1 MSLTRGFNGF
11 FSQFGSKRYLL
22 NPPYETNMK
31 RYFTLLTVSLLA
43 VCALAQTQFTSGKFK
58 YEVIEG
64 TDNWVQIIPKS
75 TSESG
80 AGYSNLVS
88 ADFKT
93 SVTYDGVT
101 YTVVGIG
108 ANAFYKCKLNEQ
120 AILQLPEGFIFID
133 EGAFSYTEVGSLKM
147 PTTMRYIAETAFN
160 NNKLAGMTVLSDN
173 PYFAHLAST
182 QGNVTYTM
190 LTNKE
195 KTKII
200 AAPGAKPTQFSSG
213 GTTYL
218 TSITIPEQITEIGD
232 YAFYGNPTLTTV
244 NFHAGI
250 TRIGMGAFYETLL
263 TRVNIPNP
271 DCEIGNSCFS
281 NSQVSSITLPQG
293 MKKLGSFV
301 FFYCTNLTS
310 LTLPEGMEEIGK
322 MCFSSCALTSVN
334 LPSTLVKLDT
344 CALQDNPF
352 TSINLKNVKF
362 VGRQAFSQCTNL
374 TSVTSN
380 GTLEE
385 IDGAAFTRCPLTTAY
400 LPENLLTINM
410 NAYFRCTNLNSFT
423 VPTTVTTITGN
434 PCVGATLLRAFNVV
448 AGSDYFTTYDGCLY
462 ATSGSTVKPTPGRA
476 EGDVPAGL
484 TALVGVPTGWQQSVL
499 RVPEGV
505 TVIANQ
511 AAREATSIT
520 EVELPSTLVEIRA
533 SAFSS
538 ITGITKVTCLAI
550 IPPDSGDYFT
560 DAVYQNATLYVPMR
574 SLERYMNAVG
584 WSKFQHIEGIDT
596 GDDEHQPGDVNHDGN
611 VLINDV
617 TVLIDYLLDN
627 SNEICNI
634 CADVNGDTF
643 VTIADVSVLIDML
656 LGNN

>member
-1 MSLTRGFNGF
+1 MN
-11 FSQFGSKRYLL
+11 K
-22 NPPYETNMK
+22 
-31 RYFTLLTVSLLA
+31 YFTFLSVCLLA
-43 VCALAQTQFTSGKFK
+43 VSALAQTQFTSGKFK
-58 YEVIEG
+58 YEVLEG
-64 TDNWVQIIPKS
+64 TTMVQIIPKS
-75 TSESG
+75 NSESG

-88 ADFKT
+88 ADFKS

-101 YTVVGIG
+101 YDVVGIG
-108 ANAFYKCKLNEQ
+108 ANAFYRCKLNDQ
-120 AILQLPEGFIFID
+120 AILQLHEGLIFID
-133 EGAFSYTEVGSLKM
+133 EGAFSYAEVGSLKM
-147 PTTMRYIAETAFN
+147 PTTLQLIAETAFA
-160 NNKLAGMTVLSDN
+160 NNKLAGMTVLADN

-232 YAFYGNPTLTTV
+232 YAFYGNPTLKTV

-293 MKKLGSFV
+293 MKKLGRHV

-310 LTLPEGMEEIGK
+310 LTLPEGMEEIGM
-322 MCFSSCALTSVN
+322 MCFGSCSLTSVN
-334 LPSTLVKLDT
+334 LPSTMVKLDS
-344 CALQDNPF
+344 CSLQDNPF

-362 VGRQAFSQCTNL
+362 IGRQAFSQCTNL
-374 TSVTSN
+374 TTVTSN
-380 GTLEE
+380 GKLEE

-400 LPENLLTINM
+400 LPEGMLTIIM
-410 NAYFRCTNLNSFT
+410 NAYFRCTSLNSFT

-434 PCVGATLLRAFNVV
+434 PCVGATSLRAFNV
-448 AGSDYFTTYDGCLY
+448 AEGSDYFTAYDGCLY
-462 ATSGSTVKPTPGRA
+462 ATGGSTVKLVPNRDGD
-476 EGDVPAGL
+476 DVPEGL
-484 TALVGVPTGWQQSVL
+484 TALVGVPTGWQKSL
-499 RVPEGV
+499 LHVPKGV
-505 TVIANQ
+505 TVIADQ

-520 EVELPSTLVEIRA
+520 EVELPSTLVEIRS

-538 ITGITKVTCLAI
+538 ITGITRVTCLATT
-550 IPPDSGDYFT
+550 PPECTGVNGNYFT
-560 DAVYQNATLYVPMR
+560 DAVYQNATLYVPIH
-574 SLERYMNAVG
+574 SLELYQNAAI
-584 WSKFQHIEGIDT
+584 WSNFQHIEGIDT
-596 GDDEHQPGDVNHDGN
+596 GEEPVSLG
-611 VLINDV
+611 
-617 TVLIDYLLDN
+617 
-627 SNEICNI
+627 
-634 CADVNGDTF
+634 DVNGDGKVNISDVSALISYLLDDSNEIFTDNADINSDTRI
-643 VTIADVSVLIDML
+643 TIADVSGLISL
-656 LGNN
+656 LLEDDE